1 MTLVRSSAAMAF
13 VFSGSMFSLHGSI
26 GRRELTHAF
35 RALQNPK
42 VTPVSAV
49 AEATGNLG
57 LRLRYNGSLTQH
69 FCYDKDENG
78 SAKAPAQE

>member
-1 MTLVRSSAAMAF
+1 M
-13 VFSGSMFSLHGSI
+13 
-26 GRRELTHAF
+26 
-35 RALQNPK
+35 
-42 VTPVSAV
+42 PVSAV

-78 SAKAPAQE
+78 SAKGSEASQITNHSWRLMALAHKPIQDLDALPKTIGSAPF